1 MTRDRMDLDQ
11 LRTIIDGHG
20 PRLEDWPAAE
30 RQAAEALMA
39 DSAAARALLAEA
51 RALDRLLDTVPALS
65 PTPAL
70 RTAILATAPRAPARP
85 QAGQSLFGRLAE
97 AATDLWRELGGW
109 RLAGAALAASLV
121 LGILAGGTLP
131 TVQSD
136 ETSSDLL
143 QLALLDD
150 SYTGY

>member
-1 MTRDRMDLDQ
+1 MDLDQ
-11 LRTIIDGHG
+11 LRTIIDGRG
-20 PRLEDWPAAE
+20 PRLEEWPVAE
-30 RQAAEALMA
+30 RQAAEVLMA
-39 DSAAARALLAEA
+39 SDAAARTLLAEA

-70 RTAILATAPRAPARP
+70 RAAILATAPRARAQRE
-85 QAGQSLFGRLAE
+85 QSLLGRLAE
-97 AATDLWRELGGW
+97 AAGELWRELGGW
-109 RLAGAALAASLV
+109 RLAGAALTASLV
-121 LGILAGGTLP
+121 LGILAGGMLP

-150 SYTGY
+150 SYAGY

>member
-1 MTRDRMDLDQ
+1 MTRDGMDLD
-11 LRTIIDGHG
+11 RFRVIVDGCG
-20 PRLEDWPAAE
+20 PRPEDWPAAE
-30 RQAAEALMA
+30 RQAAEALLA
-39 DSAAARALLAEA
+39 GSAAARTLLAEA
-51 RALDRLLDTVPALS
+51 AALERLLDAVPALT

-70 RTAILATAPRAPARP
+70 RAAILATAPRAVARS
-85 QAGQSLFGRLAE
+85 QGRQSLIGRLAE
-97 AATDLWRELGGW
+97 AGAELWRELGGW

-136 ETSSDLL
+136 ETNSDLL

>member
-1 MTRDRMDLDQ
+1 MDLDQ
-11 LRTIIDGHG
+11 LRTIVDGRG
-20 PRLEDWPAAE
+20 PRLEEWPVAE
-30 RQAAEALMA
+30 QLAAEALMA

-70 RTAILATAPRAPARP
+70 RAAILATAPARP

>member
-1 MTRDRMDLDQ
+1 MDLDQ
-11 LRTIIDGHG
+11 LKTIVDGRG
-20 PRLEDWPAAE
+20 PRLEEWPVAE
-30 RQAAEALMA
+30 QLAAEALMA

-65 PTPAL
+65 STPAL
-70 RTAILATAPRAPARP
+70 RAAILATAPRAPARP
-85 QAGQSLFGRLAE
+85 QREQPLFGRLAE
-97 AATDLWRELGGW
+97 AATDLWHELGGW

-121 LGILAGGTLP
+121 LGVLAGGTLP

-136 ETSSDLL
+136 EASSDLL